1 MKETSKPT
9 RFSRLLRVERETRG
23 WSQARLAEELGTTP
37 NTISSWERGIM
48 IPSAYFRERLST
60 VFNKNAAEFG
70 LLSEASEIDM
80 QEPAVSNPIAVAS
93 PVPEPSRASWSN
105 RQRLLDKVAN
115 FWIRGVLEPSFA
127 ASAPLTPRLKTLPD
141 AVASPLADLAS
152 SGKKST
158 LLPADI
164 PILQIYD
171 EAVGELLI
179 LGEPGGGKTTLLLI
193 LLRDLI
199 ERARRDEQHP
209 LPVVFNLASWS
220 KQPGTL
226 TDWLIDEL
234 QRIYQVPRQLS
245 ETWIQADQILPLL
258 DGLDEVQNDVRV
270 DCIDAINTY
279 HQQHGLL
286 PLVVCSRTGDYL
298 EQQDRLALQA
308 AIVLQPLVH
317 ADIEMYLTNI
327 GLSEDFIAQ
336 LIQQDTV
343 LQELMTTPLMLS
355 ILARAYHNTP
365 SQPLQLTGSIEEQRQ
380 QALAT
385 YAQQTLT
392 RNKKRLDYPPEQS
405 AHWLGWI
412 ARQLLQ
418 QQQAEFS
425 LEQLQADALPAR
437 PGVQRTWRLINGLL
451 FGLIFGLVNAPLFLF
466 ATQGSTPFQQRILP
480 YLGMGAI
487 SGALW
492 GIGSVYFKSENRMKR
507 KWQQSLLAILLFG
520 SIYSLGMASP
530 FGFVYGLLSGI
541 ITWLEPLRSVQEEI
555 QPVEI
560 VSWSWRT
567 MRQHMA
573 QRWRRILAWIGI
585 GSASLG
591 ITFGLLQDWLA
602 GLVIMVLLGLL
613 IGLNAVIIG
622 GLASGMSQA
631 ILPRQKRVR
640 PNEGIWRS
648 AHNALLVGLLGA
660 LVTECTFVIVF
671 ALVDWFIRE
680 VLFKITG
687 PLKYIYADALTKEVL
702 IILLLTGLLPAFSVG
717 LAAAWNYGGAASLKH
732 LLLRVFLQRCNCLPR
747 RVPQFLDSATESLL
761 LRKVGGSY
769 LFLHRLLLEY
779 FVSLKSGK

>member
-1 MKETSKPT
+1 M
-9 RFSRLLRVERETRG
+9 RG

-48 IPSAYFRERLST
+48 VPSAYFRERLSAT
-60 VFNKNAAEFG
+60 FNKNAAELG
-70 LLSEASEIDM
+70 LLSEASESEE
-80 QEPAVSNPIAVAS
+80 QGPAGNDTIVLTEKVS
-93 PVPEPSRASWSN
+93 EPSRAAWSN

-115 FWIRGVLEPSFA
+115 FWIRGVLEPLFA
-127 ASAPLTPRLKTLPD
+127 ASPLLAPRLKVLPD
-141 AVASPLADLAS
+141 AVASPLSDLAP
-152 SGKKST
+152 SGRKST
-158 LLPADI
+158 LLSADT
-164 PILQIYD
+164 PILQVYD
-171 EAVGELLI
+171 EAVGDLLI
-179 LGEPGGGKTTLLLI
+179 LGEPGGGKTTLLLT

-209 LPVVFNLASWS
+209 LPVIFNLSSWS

-245 ETWIQADQILPLL
+245 KTWIEGDQILPLL
-258 DGLDEVQNDVRV
+258 DGLDEVPDDARTN
-270 DCIDAINTY
+270 CIDAINTY

-286 PLVVCSRTGDYL
+286 PLIVCSRTGDYR
-298 EQQDRLALQA
+298 EQRNRLALQT

-317 ADIEMYLTNI
+317 TDIEMYLTSA
-327 GLSEDFIAQ
+327 GLAEDFIAQ

-355 ILARAYHNTP
+355 ILARAYRNTP
-365 SQPLQLTGSIEEQRQ
+365 SQPLQLAGSIEEQRQ
-380 QALAT
+380 QVLAI

-392 RNKKRLDYPPEQS
+392 RSKKRLGYAPEQS

-412 ARQLLQ
+412 ARQLLRQ
-418 QQQAEFS
+418 QQVEFS

-437 PGVQRTWRLINGLL
+437 PGIQRAWRLINGLL

-466 ATQGSTPFQQRILP
+466 ATEGRIPFQQRVLS
-480 YLGMGAI
+480 YLAMGAI
-487 SGALW
+487 SGMLF
-492 GIGSVYFKSENRMKR
+492 GIGSVYLQSGSRVKR
-507 KWQQSLLAILLFG
+507 KWQHSLLAFLLFG
-520 SIYSLGMASP
+520 SIYSLGLRSP

-541 ITWLEPLRSVQEEI
+541 VAWLEPLRSAQEVI

-560 VSWSWRT
+560 VRWSWST
-567 MRQHMA
+567 MRLHLA
-573 QRWRRILAWIGI
+573 QRWRRILAWTVI

-602 GLVIMVLLGLL
+602 GLVIMILLGLL
-613 IGLNAVIIG
+613 IGLNAIIIG
-622 GLASGMSQA
+622 GLASGMSQTV
-631 ILPRQKRVR
+631 LPRQKRVR
-640 PNEGIWRS
+640 PNQGIRRS
-648 AHNALLVGLLGA
+648 ARNALLVGLLGA
-660 LVTECTFVIVF
+660 LVTECTFVLVF
-671 ALVDWFIRE
+671 TLVDWFIRE

-702 IILLLTGLLPAFSVG
+702 IILLLTGLLPALSVG

-732 LLLRVFLQRCNCLPR
+732 LLLRIFLQRYNCLPWR
-747 RVPQFLDSATESLL
+747 APQFLDSVTECLL

-779 FVSLKSGK
+779 FAALK